1 MPIYSSYDELLAV
14 LAASG
19 LPVRT
24 LGHCP
29 DGSPMV
35 CVRSGGDK
43 LPAIFITAGSHSTEQ
58 AGVSAAVELARSL
71 QTEHAVYVLPTRDP
85 IGMNGYAYALG
96 LGLGETPSFSTFDEV
111 EEILRSEGEV
121 AYDEDGIVLS
131 LIGDYGY
138 ASSRPSAQRP
148 HPQWMGYRT
157 LQEVARERPQVFA
170 PFRGRRVYMT
180 PGQEGVEGTGL
191 FGRAYTLIIG
201 LDGEI
206 LHINRF
212 HDTAWAPVE
221 PRVTRS
227 LLAEIKPG
235 LSFDLHESQIM
246 ENRFWLSARH
256 QADADNQLWEERAAS
271 AVVAAIATMGAPIA
285 EDLDVQGIPLEQTW
299 FRKSERGV
307 YWLDATIR
315 GEGFNLMDFASRQYG
330 LAFGTEMG
338 MYGSFEERVNLALT
352 TVHTAVE
359 VFSERYR

>member
-1 MPIYSSYDELLAV
+1 VHIYWTYEQLLDQCRDGGKD
-14 LAASG
+14 L
-19 LPVRT
+19 RI

-29 DGSPMV
+29 DGSPLV
-35 CVRSGGDK
+35 CVRCGGDK

-58 AGVSAAVELARSL
+58 AGVSAAVDLMRSL
-71 QTEHAVYVLPTRDP
+71 DTEHAVYILPTRDP
-85 IGMNGYAYALG
+85 IGMNGFAYALG
-96 LGLGETPSFSTFDEV
+96 LGMGEAPAFSTFVEL
-111 EEILRSEGEV
+111 EEILRRQGEV
-121 AYDEDGIVLS
+121 SYDEDGIVLS

-138 ASSRPSAQRP
+138 VSSRPTEQRR
-148 HPQWMGYRT
+148 HPQWLGYRT
-157 LQEVARERPQVFA
+157 LQEVARERPQVFE

-191 FGRAYTLIIG
+191 FGRAYTLIVG

-212 HDTAWAPVE
+212 HDTAWAPIE
-221 PRVTRS
+221 PRATRS

-246 ENRFWLSARH
+246 GNRFWLSARH

-271 AVVAAIATMGAPIA
+271 AVVNAIAANGAPIA
-285 EDLDVQGIPLEQTW
+285 EDIDVQGIPLEQTW

-315 GEGFNLMDFASRQYG
+315 GEGFNLMDYASRQYG

-338 MYGSFEERVNLALT
+338 MYGSFAERVNLALT
-352 TVHTAVE
+352 TVRTAAE
-359 VFSERYR
+359 VFAARYR